1 MNPIIELIDVWKGY
15 RYRQGYREVL
25 KGVNLKVYKGEFA
38 CILGP
43 NGSGKT
49 TLLKII
55 GGYLKPDRGSV
66 KIGDVKIEDLDG
78 NKLLEFRRE
87 KIGFVFQ
94 EDLMF
99 EVITVYENLEV
110 PLLPLIKDR
119 KIRRERI
126 LEALKKLGISEL
138 ADRFPDQLS
147 GGEKRKVS
155 LARALLNNPPI
166 LLVDEPTSN
175 LDRESAE
182 EYLEQLL
189 KLNKIG
195 VTILVATH
203 DERIK
208 KYVERRLYL
217 KNGRITA
224 ENS

>member
-1 MNPIIELIDVWKGY
+1 MDPIIELINVWKGY
-15 RYRQGYREVL
+15 RYRQSYREVL
-25 KGVNLKVYKGEFA
+25 KGVDLKVYRGEFV

-49 TLLKII
+49 TLLKTI
-55 GGYLKPDRGSV
+55 GGYLKPDKGSI
-66 KIGDVKIEDLDG
+66 KIDGVKIEDLDRNRILG
-78 NKLLEFRRE
+78 FRRE

-119 KIRRERI
+119 GVRREKI
-126 LEALKKLGISEL
+126 LEVLEKLGISGL
-138 ADRFPDQLS
+138 AERFPGQLS

-189 KLNKIG
+189 KLNKTGI
-195 VTILVATH
+195 TILVATH
-203 DERIK
+203 DEKIE
-208 KYVERRLYL
+208 KYAGRRLYL
-217 KNGRITA
+217 KNGRITG
-224 ENS
+224 

>member
-1 MNPIIELIDVWKGY
+1 MDPIIELIDVWKGY
-15 RYRQGYREVL
+15 RYKQGYKEVL
-25 KGVNLKVYKGEFA
+25 KGVDLKVCRGEFA

-55 GGYLKPDRGSV
+55 GGYLKPDKGSV
-66 KIGDVKIEDLDG
+66 KIDGVKIEDL
-78 NKLLEFRRE
+78 NRNRVLEFRRE

-99 EVITVYENLEV
+99 EALTVYENLEV

-119 KIRRERI
+119 KMRREKI
-126 LEALKKLGISEL
+126 IEVLEKLGIPGL
-138 ADRFPDQLS
+138 VDRFPDQLS

-166 LLVDEPTSN
+166 LLIDEPTSN
-175 LDRESAE
+175 LDRESTE

-189 KLNKIG
+189 KLNKTGI
-195 VTILVATH
+195 TILVATH
-203 DERIK
+203 DEKIE
-208 KYVERRLYL
+208 KYAGRRLYL
-217 KNGRITA
+217 KNGRITG
-224 ENS
+224 